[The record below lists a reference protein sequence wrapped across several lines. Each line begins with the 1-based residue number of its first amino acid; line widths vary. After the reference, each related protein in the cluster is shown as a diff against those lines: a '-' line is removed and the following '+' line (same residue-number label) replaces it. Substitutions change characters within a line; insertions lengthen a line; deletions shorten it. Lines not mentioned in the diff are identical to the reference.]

1 MKILMT
7 GGTGLIGEAFIRQFP
22 EHQFTVL
29 TRSIASQS
37 AKLATFNNNAAM
49 PVKVDFIDTLE
60 PLKNLDGFDAVIN
73 LAGEPIIDK
82 RWSPKQKHIICQ
94 SRWSLTQQLVDLF
107 TNSQTPPAVFLSGSA
122 IGVYGDCGDQPV
134 TEDSAVEG
142 TDFASQLCRNWEQ
155 IALGAAPYTRVVLL
169 RTGIVLAAHGGA
181 LGKMLLPFKCGL
193 GGPIG
198 GGKQFMSW
206 IHYQDHINA
215 MHFAL
220 LESSISGAVNL
231 VAPGAQTNRVFT
243 QTLAKALNRLAVFP
257 LPKKILQLLL
267 GESACLLLDSQNIV
281 PQKLMQSGFEF
292 KFYRL
297 KLALENLLKSPSV

>member
-7 GGTGLIGEAFIRQFP
+7 GGTGLIGKAFIGQFP
-22 EHQFTVL
+22 EHQFTLL
-29 TRSIASQS
+29 TRSISSQS
-37 AKLATFNNNAAM
+37 AKSAVFNNNAAM
-49 PVKVDFIDTLE
+49 PAKIDFIDALE

-82 RWSPKQKHIICQ
+82 RWSAKQKHIICQ

-107 TNSQTPPAVFLSGSA
+107 ANSQTPPTVFLSGSA

-134 TEDSAVEG
+134 TEDSAVGG
-142 TDFASQLCRNWEQ
+142 TDFANQLCGNWEH

-181 LGKMLLPFKCGL
+181 LGKMLLPFKCCL
-193 GGPIG
+193 GGRIG
-198 GGKQFMSW
+198 SGKQFMAW

-215 MHFAL
+215 MQFAL

-231 VAPGAQTNRVFT
+231 VAPEAQTNSVFT

-257 LPKKILQLLL
+257 LPKKVLQLML
-267 GESACLLLDSQNIV
+267 GESACLLLDSQRIV
-281 PQKLMQSGFEF
+281 PQKLMQSGFDF
-292 KFYRL
+292 KFHSL
-297 KLALENLLKSPSV
+297 KSALENLLKSSTG